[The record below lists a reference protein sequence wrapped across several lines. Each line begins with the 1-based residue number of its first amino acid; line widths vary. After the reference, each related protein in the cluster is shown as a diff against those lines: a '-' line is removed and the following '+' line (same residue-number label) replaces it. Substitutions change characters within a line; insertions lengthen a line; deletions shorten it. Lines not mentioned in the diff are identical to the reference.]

1 MAEKMDDDSL
11 KALLSQEISSALTYD
26 DTELSQKRSKALEYY
41 RGEMTD
47 TPAMTGRSSVVSKD
61 VADTI
66 GWMLPGI
73 IRVFTASDRM
83 AIYEPERPGDEE
95 FAEQATDYANFVF
108 MKDNPGYRIMWDATH
123 DSLLLG
129 NGVVKHWW
137 DDKEECE
144 YTEHSGLTEEQIA

>member
-1 MAEKMDDDSL
+1 LSEKMDDDRL

-26 DTELSQKRSKALEYY
+26 DTELSQKRAKALEYY

-73 IRVFTASDRM
+73 TKSS
-83 AIYEPERPGDEE
+83 PSRP
-95 FAEQATDYANFVF
+95 
-108 MKDNPGYRIMWDATH
+108 RIT
-123 DSLLLG
+123 SI
-129 NGVVKHWW
+129 
-137 DDKEECE
+137 
-144 YTEHSGLTEEQIA
+144 SSS